1 MSNLPTRLREM
12 HASKTRHFTAP
23 GGLQA
28 WSIVATDERMQD
40 LIAAAEALE
49 AERDESDMLTIAHLD
64 GSARAD
70 DRWRLAIREAAIRE
84 FAEWREH
91 TSCSE
96 TVITGIRH
104 LCERLGVKL

>member
-1 MSNLPTRLREM
+1 MSNLPKRLREM

-49 AERDESDMLTIAHLD
+49 DERDESGMLTIAHLD

-70 DRWRLAIREAAIRE
+70 DRWRAKIMEAAKAEI
-84 FAEWREH
+84 AEWNETSRPDLGIAGVRE
-91 TSCSE
+91 
-96 TVITGIRH
+96 
-104 LCERLGVKL
+104 LCRRLGVKL

>member
-70 DRWRLAIREAAIRE
+70 DRWRAKIMEAARAEI
-84 FAEWREH
+84 AEWN
-91 TSCSE
+91 E
-96 TVITGIRH
+96 TNHAR
-104 LCERLGVKL
+104 LCIDGVYELCRRLGIKL